1 MELKVFSKYARDIEQ
16 ESSNTEKEK
25 LVSKMLDKSDA
36 DSIEIVARFVQ
47 GRKFPLKLNRNL
59 SFSTSLMRSAISEAT
74 GISED
79 KIKDKSAETANMGE
93 LFDIYDINSSS
104 GQQTL
109 GNNKLM
115 LTEVYNKFQK
125 IANESGSG
133 SQQRKVNL
141 VVSLLSRCSP
151 IEAEYLTR
159 IILGKLSIGIGEGTV
174 RKAIARSYGID
185 EDKVERAIM
194 LSSDV
199 GYVAQVTSQEGL
211 DGLENIS
218 MSVCEVPIRSM
229 NATKSTVSEAF
240 DDINQDYIYGEY
252 KYDGFRIQIHK
263 SGDDIKLYTRRLED
277 VTDSLPDVVNYVK
290 ENVDAETVI
299 IDGEIVGYESDNL
312 ETPLSYQ
319 ETQQRLRRKYNIE
332 EMVEEIPVRPKIFDI
347 LYHSEYGELLDT
359 NLLER
364 VQILESTCANNILG
378 ERRACYDKR
387 DLESLMSDADEDGH
401 EGGMAKDPTSI
412 YEPNSRGKNWLKLK
426 PEGET
431 IDAVVIGGTYGD
443 GRRSDFIASYKLGIW
458 DDGKLKHIGDVGTG
472 FTDEEFEKY
481 TDMLEEEI
489 ISQNGSDLDINPSVV
504 FEVKFEEVQKSTK
517 YESGY
522 GLRFPK
528 FIRHRDTKSVDD
540 ADTVERLQ
548 NIAEILN

>member
-1 MELKVFSKYARDIEQ
+1 MELKVFSEYAQDIEK
-16 ESSNTEKEK
+16 ENSNTGKEK
-25 LVSKMLDKSDA
+25 LVSEMLSKSDPQ
-36 DSIEIVARFVQ
+36 SIGIVARFIQ
-47 GRKFPLKLNRNL
+47 GRKFPLKINKNL

-79 KIKDKSAETANMGE
+79 EVKEKSAETSNMGE
-93 LFDIYDINSSS
+93 LFDIYDITSSS

-115 LTEVYNKFQK
+115 LTEVYDKFEK
-125 IANESGSG
+125 ISSESGSG
-133 SQQRKVNL
+133 SQQRKVDL

-174 RKAIARSYGID
+174 RKSISRAYSID

-199 GYVAQVTSQEGL
+199 GYVAQVASQEGL
-211 DGLENIS
+211 NGLENIS
-218 MSVCEVPIRSM
+218 MNVCEVPIRSM

-240 DDINQDYIYGEY
+240 EDIDRDYIYGEY

-263 SGDDIKLYTRRLED
+263 DRDNVKLYTRKLED
-277 VTDSLPDVVNYVK
+277 VTSSLPDVVKYVK
-290 ENVDAETVI
+290 QNIDAETVI

-319 ETQQRLRRKYNIE
+319 ETQQRLRRKYDID

-359 NLLER
+359 NLSGR
-364 VQILESTCANNILG
+364 VQILESTCANKMLG
-378 ERRACYDKR
+378 ERRECYNER
-387 DLESLMSDADEDGH
+387 DLESLMSDADEVGH

-472 FTDEEFEKY
+472 FTDEEFKKY
-481 TDMLEEEI
+481 TNMLEKEI
-489 ISQNGSDLDINPSVV
+489 ISQDGSDLDINPSVV
-504 FEVKFEEVQKSTK
+504 FEVKFEEVQESTK